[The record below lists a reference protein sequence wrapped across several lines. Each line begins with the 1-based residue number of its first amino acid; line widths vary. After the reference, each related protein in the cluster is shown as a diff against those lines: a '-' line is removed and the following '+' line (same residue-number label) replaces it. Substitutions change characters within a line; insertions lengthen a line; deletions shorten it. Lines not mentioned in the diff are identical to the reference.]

1 MYASCATLS
10 PTQKYFISIDHNC
23 CRLTVLF
30 AMPTVVAFLQ
40 CTGVRGWGWPNSSRV
55 SQKNN
60 PFFAIE
66 EESTKF
72 SLGHQ
77 SHNKMKDGK

>member
-1 MYASCATLS
+1 
-10 PTQKYFISIDHNC
+10 
-23 CRLTVLF
+23 
-30 AMPTVVAFLQ
+30 MPTVVALSQ
-40 CTGVRGWGWPNSSRV
+40 CTGVHGWGWPKSSRM

-77 SHNKMKDGK
+77 SHNKTKDGK